1 MQVIV
6 NEEGLRWNVCDRGFV
21 LTETEYKLQA
31 MEEARFLEM
40 ADDDGV
46 KPEGLAFVQ

>member
-6 NEEGLRWNVCDRGFV
+6 SDEGLRWNVCDRGFI
-21 LTETEYKLQA
+21 LTEGDYKLQA
-31 MEEARFLEM
+31 MEEARLLAM

>member
-6 NEEGLRWNVCDRGFV
+6 SDEGLRWNVCDRGFI
-21 LTETEYKLQA
+21 LTEGDYKLKA
-31 MEEARFLEM
+31 MEEEKFLEQ

>member
-1 MQVIV
+1 M
-6 NEEGLRWNVCDRGFV
+6 CDRGFV
-21 LTETEYKLQA
+21 LTETEYTLQA
-31 MEEARFLEM
+31 MEEARLLEM